1 MWYHLVKSGNKL
13 YQDGKEVSQFKIDGM
28 ILDFTGDILWLKVVK

>member
-1 MWYHLVKSGNKL
+1 MWYHLVKVENKL
-13 YQDGKEVSQFKIDGM
+13 YQDGKEVSKFKIKGV